1 MKIENVD
8 PKLKPKEST
17 SNFYGNDWEEER
29 LCMAL
34 RFKIVFSISGI
45 CNQRC
50 LVGRGEF
57 WEKFIQAGFKVALFE
72 MWLCCLPMG
81 CFDSC
86 LEDKDNG
93 RMIKTRSIR
102 RV

>member
-1 MKIENVD
+1 M
-8 PKLKPKEST
+8 S
-17 SNFYGNDWEEER
+17 GGER
-29 LCMAL
+29 G
-34 RFKIVFSISGI
+34 V
-45 CNQRC
+45 
-50 LVGRGEF
+50 

>member
-1 MKIENVD
+1 MKIETVD

-34 RFKIVFSISGI
+34 RFKLVFSISGI

-50 LVGRGEF
+50 LVGRGEYG
-57 WEKFIQAGFKVALFE
+57 KSLFR
-72 MWLCCLPMG
+72 LGL
-81 CFDSC
+81 
-86 LEDKDNG
+86 K
-93 RMIKTRSIR
+93 
-102 RV
+102 